1 MENKEVITT
10 IHKYQERCEK
20 LGQEDESVRP
30 DFNVQEMNY
39 EVEMYSPDGELLG
52 STKNDVVF
60 ADWRARIK
68 RKGVPGYYIK
78 VNGETIPLDKN
89 ANPKEWLDGMF
100 DVYTFAMLELV
111 SDCIGMEN

>member
-20 LGQEDESVRP
+20 LGQEDEIVRP

-89 ANPKEWLDGMF
+89 ATPKEWPEGMF
-100 DVYTFAMLELV
+100 DAYTFAAMELL
-111 SDCIGMEN
+111 

>member
-1 MENKEVITT
+1 MENKILNSLNNMGTITT
-10 IHKYQERCEK
+10 IHEYQERCEK
-20 LGQEDESVRP
+20 LGQEDEIVRP

-68 RKGVPGYYIK
+68 R
-78 VNGETIPLDKN
+78 NTI
-89 ANPKEWLDGMF
+89 
-100 DVYTFAMLELV
+100 
-111 SDCIGMEN
+111 